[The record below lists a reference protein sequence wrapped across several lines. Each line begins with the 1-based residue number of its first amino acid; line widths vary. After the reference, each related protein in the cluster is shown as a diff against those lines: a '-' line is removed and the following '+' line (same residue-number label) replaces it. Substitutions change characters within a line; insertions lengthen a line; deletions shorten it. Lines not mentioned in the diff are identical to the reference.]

1 MKSKVKTTLLQ
12 ILFFLVIFYTITQF
26 QQRNM
31 LENHAP
37 APYFNLPLLNTHE
50 RLSIDQIRGQKTVIY
65 FFAPWC
71 SICKISMPNHDKLH
85 ANGSINAIA
94 IAADYTSIQ
103 AVKDFTR
110 ELNLSMPVLL
120 GDKNTASNYKVSAFP
135 TYYIISDELKITNKS
150 LGYSTELGLLAR
162 TL

>member
-1 MKSKVKTTLLQ
+1 
-12 ILFFLVIFYTITQF
+12 
-26 QQRNM
+26 
-31 LENHAP
+31 
-37 APYFNLPLLNTHE
+37 
-50 RLSIDQIRGQKTVIY
+50 
-65 FFAPWC
+65 
-71 SICKISMPNHDKLH
+71 MPNLDKLH

-103 AVKDFTR
+103 AVKDLTR

-135 TYYIISDELKITNKS
+135 TYYIISDELKITSKS
-150 LGYSTELGLLAR
+150 LGYSTELGLRAR